1 MKLTSA
7 EGLRKADVIGK
18 SDPYVVG
25 TVGDSAFNSST
36 KLVTL
41 NPTWNETFQL
51 YIKQTDNAVLKLN
64 VRTLTLS
71 LSLSLSTSR
80 LVSYGNWLTVVHGC
94 VNVTQAQLFDYDLIG
109 SDDSLGTAI
118 APLKDVCAAAPGS
131 AHTLTLPVQDLGGGG
146 GGGGTVTV
154 TLRWFPFSAPTAA
167 KLAAAA
173 EQGGSALESPLGGA
187 LGALGGYLKR
197 GVDAWQA
204 EQRRKEWE
212 EELWC
217 VRPDSE
223 WAALASSSSK
233 HEVPLPQE
241 FEKIAYV
248 ENALTDTQVRREC
261 VYFSTAKLNAS
272 SACGLSTD

>member
-1 MKLTSA
+1 M
-7 EGLRKADVIGK
+7 V
-18 SDPYVVG
+18 
-25 TVGDSAFNSST
+25 
-36 KLVTL
+36 
-41 NPTWNETFQL
+41 
-51 YIKQTDNAVLKLN
+51 
-64 VRTLTLS
+64 
-71 LSLSLSTSR
+71 TSR
-80 LVSYGNWLTVVHGC
+80 H
-94 VNVTQAQLFDYDLIG
+94 AQVFDYDLIG

-118 APLKDVCAAAPGS
+118 APLKEVCAAAPGS
-131 AHTLTLPVQDLGGGG
+131 EHTLTLPVQDLGGGG

-173 EQGGSALESPLGGA
+173 AEGGGALGGSLGGA

-233 HEVPLPQE
+233 HEVPLPQQ

-248 ENALTDTQVRREC
+248 ENALTDTQVSARVPCMTLKSRN
-261 VYFSTAKLNAS
+261 VGPKVATLYLTD
-272 SACGLSTD
+272 ACGTSRDGRTEAARTRPYLQSGVLGMSPI